1 MEGDASH
8 DNTNPL
14 QIQKWVGGK
23 QFLASH
29 HRSNL
34 SETKHI
40 EFV

>member
-23 QFLASH
+23 QFWLVTTDQIYH
-29 HRSNL
+29 KLN
-34 SETKHI
+34 T
-40 EFV
+40 